1 MSALP
6 PNASVASQTEDGKLS
21 APSALRNAPVI
32 VELLQSIVPAQGR
45 ALEIASGTGQH
56 ISALAAAIPQID
68 WYPTEIA
75 ADRITSIDA
84 YAAQAALDNLRPA
97 KLLDAA
103 TSGWAGSHTPY
114 DLIYFGNL
122 LHLIS
127 ADAAA
132 IVLNEAASALAP
144 QGHFVIYGP
153 FKRGGALTSE
163 GDAKFDAELRAADP
177 KIGYKND
184 QWIKHLL
191 TDAGLDAS
199 LVRNMPANNLAF
211 IAKREQS

>member
-1 MSALP
+1 MNKLP
-6 PNASVASQTEDGKLS
+6 PNASVASQTEDGKLC

-32 VELLQSIVPAQGR
+32 VELLQQIAPPRGR

-75 ADRITSIDA
+75 VDRITSIDA

-97 KLLDAA
+97 QLLDA
-103 TSGWAGSHTPY
+103 SVQGWAASHIPY
-114 DLIYFGNL
+114 DLIYLGNL

-127 ADAAA
+127 AEAAA
-132 IVLNEAASALAP
+132 TVLHEAASTLAP

-153 FKRGGALTSE
+153 FKRDGILSSD
-163 GDAKFDAELRAADP
+163 GDARFDAELRAANSE
-177 KIGYKND
+177 IGYKDD
-184 QWIKHLL
+184 QWIKQVL
-191 TDAGLDAS
+191 TGAGLDAS
-199 LVRNMPANNLAF
+199 LVQNMPANNLAF
-211 IAKREQS
+211 IAKRKPL